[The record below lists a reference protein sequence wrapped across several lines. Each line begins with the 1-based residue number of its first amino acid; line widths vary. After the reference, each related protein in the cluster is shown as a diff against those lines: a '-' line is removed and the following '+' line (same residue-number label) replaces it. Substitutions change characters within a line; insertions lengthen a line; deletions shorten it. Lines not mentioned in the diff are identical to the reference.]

1 MCELHA
7 HGPSPSFSL
16 HPTPPNIPPRRA
28 TILRGEVSI
37 RRTTR
42 EGVRVPGSS
51 LAAAVR
57 SQTSTRQAR
66 GVRTY
71 ARTHARNTTFKDH
84 EDPSSPFSRPFDNAF
99 APRTRHVRRTTTT
112 TSLPNDSS
120 TRERERER
128 RGQLRFPLPPRSSSK
143 SEEYIWDTAQP
154 HGSRIFRICVPTSL
168 PPQPR
173 SWREEKERN
182 QQPSDSFPARVY
194 TAV

>member
-7 HGPSPSFSL
+7 HGPSSSFSL

>member
-1 MCELHA
+1 MHTAPRLL
-7 HGPSPSFSL
+7 SRS
-16 HPTPPNIPPRRA
+16 IPPRRTSLLVA
-28 TILRGEVSI
+28 RRSCEERSRSGERHERESEFLARPSRLQCVPKHPRGKLEVS
-37 RRTTR
+37 
-42 EGVRVPGSS
+42 
-51 LAAAVR
+51 
-57 SQTSTRQAR
+57 
-66 GVRTY
+66 
-71 ARTHARNTTFKDH
+71 ARTHARTHAT
-84 EDPSSPFSRPFDNAF
+84 
-99 APRTRHVRRTTTT
+99 PRSRTTRILPPPFLDRSITR
-112 TSLPNDSS
+112 SLQGRATFGVQQQQQVCP
-120 TRERERER
+120 TILQLERERER